1 MRSRLLPLAASGV
14 LAVYLLVA
22 IPVAVHRAV
31 LGLRTAAKTAGLPAA
46 EVRARVFGREYAAA
60 VDRIRR
66 AIPPDEP
73 YLLTEQNQP
82 GAMLWVRFDLLP
94 RRAMVV
100 QADSRRGDCWLEQ
113 LRWVVVGV
121 GLGRPPLL
129 LERRH
134 AVPPGCPPRPWL
146 RSTAPPRGPAPP
158 GPGR

>member
-1 MRSRLLPLAASGV
+1 MRPRLLPLAASGA
-14 LAVYLLVA
+14 LAVYLLIA
-22 IPVAVHRAV
+22 IPVALRHAV
-31 LGLRTAAKTAGLPAA
+31 LGLRTAAKTAGLPAG
-46 EVRARVFGREYAAA
+46 EVRARVFGRSYVAA
-60 VDRIRR
+60 VDKIRR

-82 GAMLWVRFDLLP
+82 GAMLWARFDLLP

-100 QADSRRGDCWLEQ
+100 QAASRRGDCWLEQ

-129 LERRH
+129 LERPH

-146 RSTAPPRGPAPP
+146 QSARSPAPP